1 MSSVDNNLIV
11 NINNQYINIFNL
23 YKNKQLNLDEENEKK
38 LLNYTFDTLI
48 NNYRSNLKKYNT
60 NFNKDVDVSFKK
72 MDEIFEMLHGLYSE
86 YNLENVK
93 NACYILNKN
102 KNDSSK
108 QITITTTSCKRLD
121 LFKRTINS
129 FLECCK
135 DLYLVKEW
143 IVIDDNSSKEDRD
156 EMVKLYP
163 FINFIFKNENEKGH
177 VKSMNMIRNIV
188 KTNYLFNLE
197 DDWEFF
203 YKDIYSFLLKR
214 IFWLYINGP
223 DSMDNFCSSYY
234 SPCHKYLLY

>member
-1 MSSVDNNLIV
+1 
-11 NINNQYINIFNL
+11 
-23 YKNKQLNLDEENEKK
+23 
-38 LLNYTFDTLI
+38 
-48 NNYRSNLKKYNT
+48 
-60 NFNKDVDVSFKK
+60 

-143 IVIDDNSSKEDRD
+143 VH
-156 EMVKLYP
+156 LY
-163 FINFIFKNENEKGH
+163 
-177 VKSMNMIRNIV
+177 
-188 KTNYLFNLE
+188 TNYLIRNLYQK
-197 DDWEFF
+197 F
-203 YKDIYSFLLKR
+203 YLRFYNNS
-214 IFWLYINGP
+214 
-223 DSMDNFCSSYY
+223 
-234 SPCHKYLLY
+234 